1 MKISKKLTD
10 ALNSQLGHE
19 LIASHIY
26 MSMAVYF
33 NSLELKRLSEE
44 FFRQAEEEREHALKF
59 MHYMMEVGADIEI
72 PAIEKPKKDFESVL
86 QAFELALAWEQEVTA
101 RINTMMDIAIED
113 KDYASRGMLQWFVNE
128 QVEEEATM
136 SRFIAL
142 AKALEKH
149 NIFMIENLVAHKD

>member
-33 NSLELKRLSEE
+33 NSLELKRLSDE
-44 FFRQAEEEREHALKF
+44 FFRQAAEEREHALKF
-59 MHYMMEVGADIEI
+59 MHYMMDVGADIEI
-72 PAIEKPKKDFESVL
+72 PAIDKPKKDFESVL

-101 RINTMMDIAIED
+101 RINAMMDIAKED
-113 KDYASRGMLQWFVNE
+113 KDYAAQGMLQWFINE

>member
-33 NSLELKRLSEE
+33 NSLELKNLSAE
-44 FFRQAEEEREHALKF
+44 FFRQSEEEREHALKF

-72 PAIEKPKKDFESVL
+72 PAVGKPQKEFSSVL
-86 QAFELALAWEQEVTA
+86 SAFEQALAWEEEVTD
-101 RINTMMDIAIED
+101 RINKMMDIAVED
-113 KDYASRGMLQWFVNE
+113 KDYAAQGMLQWFVNE

-136 SRFIAL
+136 TRFIAL
-142 AKALEKH
+142 VKALSDR
-149 NIFMIENLVAHKD
+149 NIYMIENLIGHKD